1 MHVRT
6 FTYFLNTTRCAN
18 FETRNHNNISVVTMK
33 NFPSFTRP
41 NSSERSYN
49 ESRSYISVQS
59 MGRTIF
65 LTPDVI
71 TFLEGE
77 GNYTF
82 IYTNNGKK
90 YLVSKTLKSLAEQ
103 LSAKFLRVHK
113 SYLVNADYVVE
124 RLEDDRMLKLS
135 CGKEVVVSR
144 RKIKEVSGLL
154 DHTNLI
160 RISA

>member
-1 MHVRT
+1 MRT
-6 FTYFLNTTRCAN
+6 FTYFQNTTRCAN

-41 NSSERSYN
+41 NQSERSYN
-49 ESRSYISVQS
+49 DSRSYISVQS

-82 IYTNNGKK
+82 IYTNSGKK

-124 RLEDDRMLKLS
+124 RLEDDRMLRLS

>member
-1 MHVRT
+1 
-6 FTYFLNTTRCAN
+6 
-18 FETRNHNNISVVTMK
+18 MK
-33 NFPSFTRP
+33 NFPSFPRP
-41 NSSERSYN
+41 NLSDRSYN
-49 ESRSYISVQS
+49 DSRSYISVQS

-65 LTPDVI
+65 LTPDVL

>member
-1 MHVRT
+1 MRT
-6 FTYFLNTTRCAN
+6 FTYFMNTTRCAN

-41 NSSERSYN
+41 NLSERSYSD
-49 ESRSYISVQS
+49 SRSYISVQS

-103 LSAKFLRVHK
+103 LSDKFLRVHK

>member
-1 MHVRT
+1 MMRT

-33 NFPSFTRP
+33 NFSSFTRP

-49 ESRSYISVQS
+49 DSRSYISVQS

>member
-1 MHVRT
+1 MRT
-6 FTYFLNTTRCAN
+6 FTYFLNTTQCAN

-41 NSSERSYN
+41 NLSERSYN
-49 ESRSYISVQS
+49 DGRSYISVQS

-154 DHTNLI
+154 DHTSLI

>member
-1 MHVRT
+1 MET
-6 FTYFLNTTRCAN
+6 FTA
-18 FETRNHNNISVVTMK
+18 
-33 NFPSFTRP
+33 FTRP
-41 NSSERSYN
+41 NLAERTYSD
-49 ESRSYISVQS
+49 SRSSISVQS

-82 IYTNNGKK
+82 IYTNTGKK

-103 LSAKFLRVHK
+103 LNPNFMRVHK
-113 SYLVNADYVVE
+113 SYLVNADYIVE

-135 CGKEVVVSR
+135 CGKEVAVSR
-144 RKIKEVSGLL
+144 RKIKEVSGFL
-154 DHTNLI
+154 DHTTL